1 MRVPR
6 ALLVVGL
13 SVGLV
18 VGLVGAVAAC
28 SSTRPAPADLPP
40 SPQDQTL
47 CALLTPQDFSDAG
60 ASASGKVEG
69 GGTPESVTCV
79 YGTDLQMV
87 VQVLPTVDNAS
98 ASYQALVQSG
108 WFATNTKASPVT
120 GVDESMYGTGP
131 DGAALVLRRQKFVF
145 LVTMPGDD
153 RQQPLVQLA
162 GKALSRATTLGA

>member
-6 ALLVVGL
+6 ALLA
-13 SVGLV
+13 VGLV
-18 VGLVGAVAAC
+18 LVAAAC
-28 SSTRPAPADLPP
+28 SSTPPRPADLPP
-40 SPQDQTL
+40 SPADQTL

-69 GGTPESVTCV
+69 GGTAESVTCV

-87 VQVLPTVDNAS
+87 VQVLPTVENAT
-98 ASYQALVQSG
+98 ASYQALVDSG
-108 WFATNTKASPVT
+108 WFSANTKASPVT
-120 GVDESMYGTGP
+120 GADQSMYGTGP

-153 RQQPLVQLA
+153 REAPLVQLA
-162 GKALSRATTLGA
+162 GKALSRATTLGT